1 MSRMVNAPRDT
12 VLSVTRTDTSAS
24 SSPAPEPVLASVVG
38 GRRRRRRRWALVTGI
53 LALLLMTAFALS
65 LMLGQ
70 TFYSP
75 AEVWGV
81 ITGHRVAGASFT
93 VGELRLPRAMTGL
106 FTGLCFGMGG
116 VVFQTMLRNALASPD
131 VIGINTG
138 ASAAAVIGIVVLGL
152 GETAVSFL
160 AMAAA
165 LGAALAVYLLAYR
178 RGGSGARLILVG
190 IGVAAMCQ
198 AVVSYVIARAAEY
211 DLPAAMR
218 WITGNLNDATW
229 DRALPVVFAVLVLGP
244 VLLVLA
250 RRLEVL
256 RMGDETAAALGLRV
270 ERSRL
275 LLIVA
280 AVGLLAFGTA
290 AAGPI
295 AFVSFLAG
303 PIAVRILGPVG
314 SPVLPAG
321 LVGALLV
328 LVADFCGQYAFGTRL
343 PVGVITGVLGAPY
356 LVYLLAR
363 SSRSGGTTI

>member
-1 MSRMVNAPRDT
+1 MSTSIAPLGALPSAAPDT
-12 VLSVTRTDTSAS
+12 
-24 SSPAPEPVLASVVG
+24 LASVVA
-38 GRRRRRRRWALVTGI
+38 GRRRRRRRWLVVTGV
-53 LALLLMTAFALS
+53 LAVLVLVSFALS

-70 TFYSP
+70 TVYSP
-75 AEVWGV
+75 ADVWGV
-81 ITGHRVAGASFT
+81 VTGRRVAGASFT

-106 FTGLCFGMGG
+106 LTGLCFGMGG

-152 GETAVSFL
+152 SETAVSFL

-165 LGAALAVYLLAYR
+165 LTVALVIYLLAYR
-178 RGGSGARLILVG
+178 DGSSGARLILVG

-198 AVVSYVIARAAEY
+198 AVVSYVIARAAQY

-229 DRALPVVFAVLVLGP
+229 DRALPVLFAVVVLGP
-244 VLLVLA
+244 VLLVLSG
-250 RRLEVL
+250 RLEVL
-256 RMGDETAAALGLRV
+256 RMGDDTASAIGLPV

-275 LLIVA
+275 LLLVA

-303 PIAVRILGPVG
+303 PIAVRLLGPVG

-328 LVADFCGQYAFGTRL
+328 LVADFAAQYAFGTRL

-356 LVYLLAR
+356 LVFLLVR
-363 SSRSGGTTI
+363 SSRSEGTSI

>member
-1 MSRMVNAPRDT
+1 MTATLVSPSPPALT
-12 VLSVTRTDTSAS
+12 SVIA
-24 SSPAPEPVLASVVG
+24 
-38 GRRRRRRRWALVTGI
+38 GRQRRRRRWALITGV
-53 LALLLMTAFALS
+53 LVLLVIAAFSLS

-70 TFYSP
+70 TAYSP
-75 AEVWGV
+75 VQVWGV
-81 ITGHRVAGASFT
+81 LTGQRVSGASFT
-93 VGELRLPRAMTGL
+93 VGELRLPRSVTGL

-116 VVFQTMLRNALASPD
+116 VIFQSMLRNALASPD

-165 LGAALAVYLLAYR
+165 LAAALTIYLLAYR
-178 RGGSGARLILVG
+178 NGGSGARLILVG

-229 DRALPVVFAVLVLGP
+229 DRALPVMVAVFVLGP
-244 VLLVLA
+244 VVLA
-250 RRLEVL
+250 LSGRLEIL
-256 RMGDETAAALGLRV
+256 RMGDETAAAVGLPV
-270 ERSRL
+270 ERSRV

-303 PIAVRILGPVG
+303 PIAVRLLGPVG
-314 SPVLPAG
+314 SPILPAG
-321 LVGALLV
+321 LIGALLV

-356 LVYLLAR
+356 LIYLLVR
-363 SSRSGGTTI
+363 SSRSGGTSL

>member
-1 MSRMVNAPRDT
+1 MTATLVSPSPPALT
-12 VLSVTRTDTSAS
+12 SVIA
-24 SSPAPEPVLASVVG
+24 
-38 GRRRRRRRWALVTGI
+38 GRQRRRRRWALITGV
-53 LALLLMTAFALS
+53 LVLLVIAAFSLS

-70 TFYSP
+70 TAYSP
-75 AEVWGV
+75 VQVWGV
-81 ITGHRVAGASFT
+81 LTGQRVSGASFT
-93 VGELRLPRAMTGL
+93 VGELRLPRAVTGL

-116 VVFQTMLRNALASPD
+116 VIFQSMLRNALASPD

-165 LGAALAVYLLAYR
+165 LVAALTIYLLAYR
-178 RGGSGARLILVG
+178 NGGSGARLILVG

-229 DRALPVVFAVLVLGP
+229 DRALPVMVAVLVLGP
-244 VLLVLA
+244 VVLA
-250 RRLEVL
+250 LSGRLEIL
-256 RMGDETAAALGLRV
+256 RMGDETAAAVGLPV
-270 ERSRL
+270 ERSRV

-303 PIAVRILGPVG
+303 PIAVRLLGPVG
-314 SPVLPAG
+314 SPILPAG
-321 LVGALLV
+321 LIGALLV

-356 LVYLLAR
+356 LIYLLVR
-363 SSRSGGTTI
+363 SSRSGGTSL

>member
-1 MSRMVNAPRDT
+1 
-12 VLSVTRTDTSAS
+12 
-24 SSPAPEPVLASVVG
+24 
-38 GRRRRRRRWALVTGI
+38 
-53 LALLLMTAFALS
+53 
-65 LMLGQ
+65 MLGQ
-70 TFYSP
+70 TAYTP

-81 ITGHRVAGASFT
+81 LIGQRGAGCVAHRGRAAPPPCDDGPVHGP
-93 VGELRLPRAMTGL
+93 VLRAWAAWCSRPCCATPSR
-106 FTGLCFGMGG
+106 
-116 VVFQTMLRNALASPD
+116 VPD

-152 GETAVSFL
+152 GETTVSFL

-165 LGAALAVYLLAYR
+165 LAAALAIYLLAYR
-178 RGGSGARLILVG
+178 QGGSGARLILVG

-229 DRALPVVFAVLVLGP
+229 DRALPVMFAVLVLGP

-256 RMGDETAAALGLRV
+256 RMGDDTAAALGLPV

-328 LVADFCGQYAFGTRL
+328 LVADFCAQYAFGTRL

-356 LVYLLAR
+356 LVFLLIR
-363 SSRSGGTTI
+363 SSRSGGTTL

>member
-1 MSRMVNAPRDT
+1 MS
-12 VLSVTRTDTSAS
+12 TDLLPT
-24 SSPAPEPVLASVVG
+24 PAVDAATLVRA
-38 GRRRRRRRWALVTGI
+38 GRRRRRTRWAVVTGI
-53 LALLLMTAFALS
+53 LAAAVVTAFVLS

-70 TFYSP
+70 TVYSP

-81 ITGHRVAGASFT
+81 LIGQRVPGASFT
-93 VGELRLPRAMTGL
+93 VGELRLPRAVTGL
-106 FTGLCFGMGG
+106 LTGLCFGMGG
-116 VVFQTMLRNALASPD
+116 VVFQSMLRNALASPD

-138 ASAAAVIGIVVLGL
+138 ASAAAVIGIVVLGV
-152 GETAVSFL
+152 GETAVSVM

-165 LGAALAVYLLAYR
+165 LTVALSIYLLAYR
-178 RGGSGARLILVG
+178 KGGSGARLILVG

-198 AVVSYVIARAAEY
+198 AVVSYVISRAAEW

-229 DRALPVVFAVLVLGP
+229 DRALPVAGAVIVLAP

-250 RRLEVL
+250 HRLEIL
-256 RMGDETAAALGLRV
+256 RMGDETAAAVGLPV
-270 ERSRL
+270 ERSRV

-303 PIAVRILGPVG
+303 PIAVRLLGPVG

-328 LVADFCGQYAFGTRL
+328 LVADYCAQFAFGTRL

-356 LVYLLAR
+356 LIYLLVR
-363 SSRSGGTTI
+363 SSRSGGTTL

>member
-1 MSRMVNAPRDT
+1 MT
-12 VLSVTRTDTSAS
+12 VTLVSP
-24 SSPAPEPVLASVVG
+24 SSPALTSVIA
-38 GRRRRRRRWALVTGI
+38 GRQRRRRRWALITGI
-53 LALLLMTAFALS
+53 LVLLVIAAFSLS

-70 TFYSP
+70 TAYSP
-75 AEVWGV
+75 VQVWGV
-81 ITGHRVAGASFT
+81 LTGQRVSGASFT
-93 VGELRLPRAMTGL
+93 VGELRLPRAVTGL

-116 VVFQTMLRNALASPD
+116 VIFQSMLRNALASPD

-165 LGAALAVYLLAYR
+165 LAAALAIYLLAYR
-178 RGGSGARLILVG
+178 NGGSGARLILVG

-229 DRALPVVFAVLVLGP
+229 DRTLPVMVAVLVLGP
-244 VLLVLA
+244 VVLSLSG
-250 RRLEVL
+250 RLEIL
-256 RMGDETAAALGLRV
+256 RMGDETAAAVGLPV
-270 ERSRL
+270 ERSRV

-303 PIAVRILGPVG
+303 PIAVRLLGPVG
-314 SPVLPAG
+314 SPILPAG
-321 LVGALLV
+321 LIGALLV

-356 LVYLLAR
+356 LIYLLVR
-363 SSRSGGTTI
+363 SSRSGGTSL

>member
-1 MSRMVNAPRDT
+1 MTATLVSPSPPALT
-12 VLSVTRTDTSAS
+12 SVIA
-24 SSPAPEPVLASVVG
+24 
-38 GRRRRRRRWALVTGI
+38 GRQRRRRRWALITGI
-53 LALLLMTAFALS
+53 LVLLVIAAFSLS

-70 TFYSP
+70 TVYSP
-75 AEVWGV
+75 VQVWGV
-81 ITGHRVAGASFT
+81 LTGQRVSGASFT
-93 VGELRLPRAMTGL
+93 VGELRLPRAVTGL

-116 VVFQTMLRNALASPD
+116 VIFQSMLRNALASPD

-165 LGAALAVYLLAYR
+165 LAAALTIYLLAYR
-178 RGGSGARLILVG
+178 NGGSGARLILVG

-229 DRALPVVFAVLVLGP
+229 DRALPVMVAVLMLGP
-244 VLLVLA
+244 VVLA
-250 RRLEVL
+250 LSGRLEIL
-256 RMGDETAAALGLRV
+256 RMGDETAAAVGLPV
-270 ERSRL
+270 ERSRV

-303 PIAVRILGPVG
+303 PIAVRLLGPVG
-314 SPVLPAG
+314 SPILPAG
-321 LVGALLV
+321 LIGALLV

-356 LVYLLAR
+356 LIYLLVR
-363 SSRSGGTTI
+363 SSRSGGTSL

>member
-1 MSRMVNAPRDT
+1 MIDA
-12 VLSVTRTDTSAS
+12 LTSAAP
-24 SSPAPEPVLASVVG
+24 PALASVVAG
-38 GRRRRRRRWALVTGI
+38 RKSRRRKWALVTGI
-53 LALLLMTAFALS
+53 LALLVVGAFSLS

-70 TFYSP
+70 TVYSP
-75 AEVWGV
+75 IEVWGV
-81 ITGHRVAGASFT
+81 LTGQRVPGASFT
-93 VGELRLPRAMTGL
+93 VGELRLPRAVTAL

-116 VVFQTMLRNALASPD
+116 VVFQSMLRNALASPD

-138 ASAAAVIGIVVLGL
+138 ASAAAVIGIVVFGM
-152 GETAVSFL
+152 GETTVSFL

-165 LGAALAVYLLAYR
+165 LAAALTIYLLAYR
-178 RGGSGARLILVG
+178 NGGSGARLILVG

-229 DRALPVVFAVLVLGP
+229 DRALPVAGAVIVLAP
-244 VLLVLA
+244 VLLGLSG
-250 RRLEVL
+250 RLEIL
-256 RMGDETAAALGLRV
+256 RMGDDTAAAVGLPV

-303 PIAVRILGPVG
+303 PIAVRLLGPVG
-314 SPVLPAG
+314 SPILPAG

-328 LVADFCGQYAFGTRL
+328 LVADYCAQYAFGTRL

-356 LVYLLAR
+356 LIYLLVR
-363 SSRSGGTTI
+363 SSRTGGTTL

>member
-1 MSRMVNAPRDT
+1 VTT
-12 VLSVTRTDTSAS
+12 VLAP
-24 SSPAPEPVLASVVG
+24 PAPAALNAVAA
-38 GRRRRRRRWALVTGI
+38 GRRRRRRRWTLVTGI
-53 LALLLMTAFALS
+53 LAVLLIVVFALS

-70 TFYSP
+70 TSYSP
-75 AEVWGV
+75 AEVLGV
-81 ITGHRVAGASFT
+81 LTGQTVPGASFT
-93 VGELRLPRAMTGL
+93 VGELRLPRALTGL
-106 FTGLCFGMGG
+106 LTGLCFGMGG

-152 GETAVSFL
+152 SETAVSFL
-160 AMAAA
+160 AMVAA
-165 LGAALAVYLLAYR
+165 LGAALSIYLLAYR
-178 RGGSGARLILVG
+178 KGGSGARLILVG

-198 AVVSYVIARAAEY
+198 AVVSYVISRAAEW

-229 DRALPVVFAVLVLGP
+229 NRALPVLGAVAILGP
-244 VLLVLA
+244 VLLILA
-250 RRLEVL
+250 RRLEIL
-256 RMGDETAAALGLRV
+256 RMGDDTAAAVGLPV

-314 SPVLPAG
+314 SPVLSAG

-328 LVADFCGQYAFGTRL
+328 LIADFCAQYAFGTRL

-356 LVYLLAR
+356 LIYLLVR
-363 SSRSGGTTI
+363 SSRSGGTTL

>member
-1 MSRMVNAPRDT
+1 MTATLVSPSPPALT
-12 VLSVTRTDTSAS
+12 SVIA
-24 SSPAPEPVLASVVG
+24 
-38 GRRRRRRRWALVTGI
+38 GRQRRRRRWALITGI
-53 LALLLMTAFALS
+53 LVLLVIAAFSLS

-70 TFYSP
+70 TVYSP
-75 AEVWGV
+75 VQVWGV
-81 ITGHRVAGASFT
+81 LTGQRVSGASFT
-93 VGELRLPRAMTGL
+93 VGELRLPRAVTGL

-116 VVFQTMLRNALASPD
+116 VIFQSMLRNALASPD

-165 LGAALAVYLLAYR
+165 LAAALTIYLLAYR
-178 RGGSGARLILVG
+178 NGGSGARLILVG

-229 DRALPVVFAVLVLGP
+229 DRALPVMVAVLVLGP
-244 VLLVLA
+244 VVLA
-250 RRLEVL
+250 LSGRLEIL
-256 RMGDETAAALGLRV
+256 RMGDETAAAVGLPV
-270 ERSRL
+270 ERSRV

-303 PIAVRILGPVG
+303 PIAVRLLGPVG
-314 SPVLPAG
+314 SPILPAG
-321 LVGALLV
+321 LIGALLV

-356 LVYLLAR
+356 LIYLLVR
-363 SSRSGGTTI
+363 SSRSGGTSL

>member
-1 MSRMVNAPRDT
+1 MSAGI
-12 VLSVTRTDTSAS
+12 LSTS
-24 SSPAPEPVLASVVG
+24 PVDALALVRA
-38 GRRRRRRRWALVTGI
+38 GRRRRRTRWLTVTGI
-53 LALLLMTAFALS
+53 LAAAVVTAFALS

-70 TFYSP
+70 TIYSP

-81 ITGHRVAGASFT
+81 LTGQRVPGASFT
-93 VGELRLPRAMTGL
+93 VGELRLPRAVTGL
-106 FTGLCFGMGG
+106 LTGLCFGMGG
-116 VVFQTMLRNALASPD
+116 VVFQSMLRNALASPD

-138 ASAAAVIGIVVLGL
+138 ASAAAVIGIVVLGV
-152 GETAVSFL
+152 GETAVSVM

-165 LGAALAVYLLAYR
+165 LTVALSIYLLAYR
-178 RGGSGARLILVG
+178 KGGSGARLILVG

-198 AVVSYVIARAAEY
+198 AVVSYVISRAAEW

-229 DRALPVVFAVLVLGP
+229 DRALPVAGAVIVLAP

-256 RMGDETAAALGLRV
+256 RMGDETAAAVGLPV
-270 ERSRL
+270 ERSRV

-303 PIAVRILGPVG
+303 PIAVRLLGPVG

-328 LVADFCGQYAFGTRL
+328 LVADYCAQFAFGTRL

-356 LVYLLAR
+356 LIYLLVR
-363 SSRSGGTTI
+363 SSRSGGTTL

>member
-1 MSRMVNAPRDT
+1 VTATLAPPTLDALRVVVN
-12 VLSVTRTDTSAS
+12 
-24 SSPAPEPVLASVVG
+24 
-38 GRRRRRRRWALVTGI
+38 GRRRRRRRWIAVTGA
-53 LALLLMTAFALS
+53 LAAAVVIVFTLS

-75 AEVWGV
+75 TDVWGV
-81 ITGHRVAGASFT
+81 LTGRRVPGASFT
-93 VGELRLPRAMTGL
+93 VGELRLPRAVTGL
-106 FTGLCFGMGG
+106 LTGLCFGMGG
-116 VVFQTMLRNALASPD
+116 VVFQSMLRNSLASPD
-131 VIGINTG
+131 VIGISTG
-138 ASAAAVIGIVVLGL
+138 ASAAAVFGIVVLGL

-160 AMAAA
+160 ALAAA
-165 LGAALAVYLLAYR
+165 LLTALLIYALAYR
-178 RGGSGARLILVG
+178 DGGSGPRLILIG

-198 AVVSYVIARAAEY
+198 AIVSYVISRAAEW

-218 WITGNLNDATW
+218 WITGDLNDATW
-229 DRALPVVFAVLVLGP
+229 DRALPVAAAVVVLAP

-250 RRLEVL
+250 RRLELL
-256 RMGDETAAALGLRV
+256 RMGDDTAAAVGLPV

-295 AFVSFLAG
+295 AFVAFLAG

-328 LVADFCGQYAFGTRL
+328 LVADFCAQYAFGTRL
-343 PVGVITGVLGAPY
+343 PVGVVTGVLGAPY
-356 LVYLLAR
+356 LVYLLIR
-363 SSRSGGTTI
+363 SSRSGGTSL

>member
-1 MSRMVNAPRDT
+1 MA
-12 VLSVTRTDTSAS
+12 A
-24 SSPAPEPVLASVVG
+24 VVA
-38 GRRRRRRRWALVTGI
+38 GRRRRRRRWTLVTGI
-53 LALLLMTAFALS
+53 LIAAVFLAFAGS
-65 LMLGQ
+65 LMFGQ
-70 TFYSP
+70 TYYSP

-81 ITGHRVAGASFT
+81 LTGQLVPGASFT
-93 VGELRLPRAMTGL
+93 VGELRLPRAATALM
-106 FTGLCFGMGG
+106 TGLCFGMGG
-116 VVFQTMLRNALASPD
+116 VVFQSMLRNALASPD

-152 GETAVSFL
+152 GETAVSVM
-160 AMAAA
+160 AMVAA
-165 LGAALAVYLLAYR
+165 LVVALSIYLLAYR
-178 RGGSGARLILVG
+178 KGGSGARLILVG
-190 IGVAAMCQ
+190 IGIAAMCQ
-198 AVVSYVIARAAEY
+198 AIVSYVISRAAEW

-229 DRALPVVFAVLVLGP
+229 DRALPVAVAVIVLGP
-244 VLLVLA
+244 VLLALSG
-250 RRLEVL
+250 RLEIL
-256 RMGDETAAALGLRV
+256 RMGDDTAAAVGLPV
-270 ERSRL
+270 ERSRV

-328 LVADFCGQYAFGTRL
+328 LVADFCAQFAFGTRL
-343 PVGVITGVLGAPY
+343 PVGVVTGVLGAPY
-356 LVYLLAR
+356 LVYLLIR
-363 SSRSGGTTI
+363 SSRSGGTAL

>member
-1 MSRMVNAPRDT
+1 VNDTLLSR
-12 VLSVTRTDTSAS
+12 
-24 SSPAPEPVLASVVG
+24 SPAALTLVVA
-38 GRRRRRRRWALVTGI
+38 GRHRRRRRWALVTGI
-53 LALLLMTAFALS
+53 LAVLVITAFALS

-70 TFYSP
+70 TFYTP
-75 AEVWGV
+75 DEVWGV
-81 ITGHRVAGASFT
+81 LTGQRVAGASFT
-93 VGELRLPRAMTGL
+93 VGELRLPRALTAL
-106 FTGLCFGMGG
+106 CTGLCFGMGG
-116 VVFQTMLRNALASPD
+116 VVFQSMLRNTLASPD

-165 LGAALAVYLLAYR
+165 LAAALMIYLLAYR
-178 RGGSGARLILVG
+178 NGGSGARLILVG

-198 AVVSYVIARAAEY
+198 AVVSYVISRAAEY

-229 DRALPVVFAVLVLGP
+229 ERALPVAFAVIVLGP
-244 VLLVLA
+244 ILLALSG
-250 RRLEVL
+250 RLEIL
-256 RMGDETAAALGLRV
+256 RMGDDTAAAVGLPV
-270 ERSRL
+270 ERSRV
-275 LLIVA
+275 LLIIA

-328 LVADFCGQYAFGTRL
+328 LVADFCAQFAFGTRL
-343 PVGVITGVLGAPY
+343 PVGVVTGVLGAPY
-356 LVYLLAR
+356 LVYLLIR
-363 SSRSGGTTI
+363 SSRSGGTSL

>member
-1 MSRMVNAPRDT
+1 MTATLVSPSPPALT
-12 VLSVTRTDTSAS
+12 SVIA
-24 SSPAPEPVLASVVG
+24 
-38 GRRRRRRRWALVTGI
+38 GRQRRRRRWALITGI
-53 LALLLMTAFALS
+53 LVLLVIAAFSLS

-70 TFYSP
+70 TAYSP
-75 AEVWGV
+75 VQVWGV
-81 ITGHRVAGASFT
+81 LTGQRVSGASFT
-93 VGELRLPRAMTGL
+93 VGELRLPRAVTGL

-116 VVFQTMLRNALASPD
+116 VIFQSMLRNALASPD

-165 LGAALAVYLLAYR
+165 LVAAVTIYLLAYR
-178 RGGSGARLILVG
+178 NGGSGARLILVG

-229 DRALPVVFAVLVLGP
+229 DRALPVMVAVFVLGP
-244 VLLVLA
+244 VVLA
-250 RRLEVL
+250 LSGRLEIL
-256 RMGDETAAALGLRV
+256 RMGDETAAAVGLPV
-270 ERSRL
+270 ERSRV

-303 PIAVRILGPVG
+303 PIAVRLLGPVG
-314 SPVLPAG
+314 SPILPAG
-321 LVGALLV
+321 LIGALLV

-356 LVYLLAR
+356 LIYLLVR
-363 SSRSGGTTI
+363 SSRSGGTSL

>member
-1 MSRMVNAPRDT
+1 MSTAT
-12 VLSVTRTDTSAS
+12 LSPG
-24 SSPAPEPVLASVVG
+24 SSPTLTAVVA
-38 GRRRRRRRWALVTGI
+38 GRRRRRRRWTLVTGI
-53 LALLLMTAFALS
+53 LIAAVVLAYAGS
-65 LMLGQ
+65 LMFGQ

-81 ITGHRVAGASFT
+81 VTGQLVPGASFT
-93 VGELRLPRAMTGL
+93 VGELRLPRATTALM
-106 FTGLCFGMGG
+106 TGLCFGMGG
-116 VVFQTMLRNALASPD
+116 VVFQSMLRNALASPD

-152 GETAVSFL
+152 GETAVSVM
-160 AMAAA
+160 AMVAA
-165 LGAALAVYLLAYR
+165 LVVALSIYLLAYR
-178 RGGSGARLILVG
+178 KGGSGARLILVG
-190 IGVAAMCQ
+190 IGIAAMCQ
-198 AVVSYVIARAAEY
+198 AIVSYVISRAAEW

-229 DRALPVVFAVLVLGP
+229 DRAVPVAVAVVVLGP
-244 VLLVLA
+244 ILLGLSG
-250 RRLEVL
+250 RLEIL
-256 RMGDETAAALGLRV
+256 RMGDDTAAAVGLPV
-270 ERSRL
+270 ERSRV

-328 LVADFCGQYAFGTRL
+328 LVADFCAQFAFGTRL

-356 LVYLLAR
+356 LVYLLIR
-363 SSRSGGTTI
+363 SSRSGGTSL

>member
-1 MSRMVNAPRDT
+1 MTATLAPPTLDALRVVVN
-12 VLSVTRTDTSAS
+12 
-24 SSPAPEPVLASVVG
+24 
-38 GRRRRRRRWALVTGI
+38 GRRRRRRRWIAVTGA
-53 LALLLMTAFALS
+53 LAAAVVIVFTLS

-75 AEVWGV
+75 TDVWGV
-81 ITGHRVAGASFT
+81 LTGRRVPGASFT
-93 VGELRLPRAMTGL
+93 VGELRLPRAVTGL
-106 FTGLCFGMGG
+106 LTGLCFGMGG
-116 VVFQTMLRNALASPD
+116 VVFQSMLRNSLASPD
-131 VIGINTG
+131 VIGISTG
-138 ASAAAVIGIVVLGL
+138 ASAAAVFGIVVLGL

-160 AMAAA
+160 ALAAA
-165 LGAALAVYLLAYR
+165 LLTALLIYALAYR
-178 RGGSGARLILVG
+178 DGGSGPRLILIG

-198 AVVSYVIARAAEY
+198 AIVSYVISRAAEW

-218 WITGNLNDATW
+218 WITGDLNDATW
-229 DRALPVVFAVLVLGP
+229 DRALPVAAAVVVLAP

-250 RRLEVL
+250 RRLELL
-256 RMGDETAAALGLRV
+256 RMGDDTAAAVGLPV

-295 AFVSFLAG
+295 AFVAFLAG

-328 LVADFCGQYAFGTRL
+328 LVADFCAQYAFGTRL
-343 PVGVITGVLGAPY
+343 PVGVVTGVLGAPY
-356 LVYLLAR
+356 LVYLLIR
-363 SSRSGGTTI
+363 SSRSGGTSL

>member
-1 MSRMVNAPRDT
+1 VST
-12 VLSVTRTDTSAS
+12 GTLLS
-24 SSPAPEPVLASVVG
+24 PPVDALALVRAG
-38 GRRRRRRRWALVTGI
+38 RHRRRTRWVTVTGI
-53 LALLLMTAFALS
+53 LVVAVLLAFSGS
-65 LMLGQ
+65 LMFGQ
-70 TFYSP
+70 TYYSP

-81 ITGHRVAGASFT
+81 LTGQLVPGASFT
-93 VGELRLPRAMTGL
+93 VGELRLPRAVTALM
-106 FTGLCFGMGG
+106 TGLCFGMGG
-116 VVFQTMLRNALASPD
+116 VVFQSMLRNALASPD

-152 GETAVSFL
+152 GETAVSVM

-165 LGAALAVYLLAYR
+165 LVVALSIYLLAYR
-178 RGGSGARLILVG
+178 KGGSGARLILVG
-190 IGVAAMCQ
+190 IGIAAMCQ
-198 AVVSYVIARAAEY
+198 AIVSYVISRAAEW

-229 DRALPVVFAVLVLGP
+229 DRAVPVAVAVAVLGP
-244 VLLVLA
+244 VLLALSG
-250 RRLEVL
+250 RLEIL
-256 RMGDETAAALGLRV
+256 RMGDDTAAAVGLPV
-270 ERSRL
+270 ERSRV

-314 SPVLPAG
+314 SPILPAG

-328 LVADFCGQYAFGTRL
+328 LVADFCAQFAFGTRL

-356 LVYLLAR
+356 LVYLLVR
-363 SSRSGGTTI
+363 SSRSGGTSL

>member
-1 MSRMVNAPRDT
+1 M
-12 VLSVTRTDTSAS
+12 SAS
-24 SSPAPEPVLASVVG
+24 LTHPGALPPAAPDTLASVSS
-38 GRRRRRRRWALVTGI
+38 GRRRRRRRWAAVTGT
-53 LALLLMTAFALS
+53 LAALVVVAFVLS

-81 ITGHRVAGASFT
+81 LTGQRVAGASFT

-106 FTGLCFGMGG
+106 LTGLCFGMGG

-165 LGAALAVYLLAYR
+165 LAAALIIYLLAYR
-178 RGGSGARLILVG
+178 DGSSGARLILIG

-198 AVVSYVIARAAEY
+198 AVVSYVIARSAQY

-229 DRALPVVFAVLVLGP
+229 DRALPVLFAVVVLGP
-244 VLLVLA
+244 VLVILSG
-250 RRLEVL
+250 RLEIL
-256 RMGDETAAALGLRV
+256 RMGDDTAAAIGLPV

-303 PIAVRILGPVG
+303 PIAVRLLGPVG
-314 SPVLPAG
+314 SPIVPAG

-328 LVADFCGQYAFGTRL
+328 LVADFAAQYAFGTRL

-356 LVYLLAR
+356 LIFLLVR
-363 SSRSGGTTI
+363 SSRSEGTSL

>member
-1 MSRMVNAPRDT
+1 VSTHTSPRVAT
-12 VLSVTRTDTSAS
+12 ASVVPDA
-24 SSPAPEPVLASVVG
+24 LASVVA
-38 GRRRRRRRWALVTGI
+38 GRRRRRHRWTLVTVA
-53 LALLLMTAFALS
+53 LAIAVVVAFALS
-65 LMLGQ
+65 LMIGQ
-70 TFYSP
+70 TFYTP

-81 ITGHRVAGASFT
+81 LSGQRVAGASFT
-93 VGELRLPRAMTGL
+93 VGELRLPRALTGL
-106 FTGLCFGMGG
+106 LTGLCFGMGG
-116 VVFQTMLRNALASPD
+116 VVFQSMLRNALASPD

-138 ASAAAVIGIVVLGL
+138 ASAAAVFGIVVLGW
-152 GETAVSFL
+152 GETAVSVV

-165 LGAALAVYLLAYR
+165 LAVALSIYLLAYR
-178 RGGSGARLILVG
+178 KGGSGARLILIG

-198 AVVSYVIARAAEY
+198 AVVSYVISRAAEW

-229 DRALPVVFAVLVLGP
+229 DRALPVAGAVVILGP
-244 VLLVLA
+244 ILLALSG
-250 RRLEVL
+250 RLEIL
-256 RMGDETAAALGLRV
+256 RMGDDTAAAVGLPV
-270 ERSRL
+270 ERTRL

-303 PIAVRILGPVG
+303 PIAVRLLGPVG

-321 LVGALLV
+321 LLGALLV
-328 LVADFCGQYAFGTRL
+328 LVADFCAQYAFGTRL

-356 LVYLLAR
+356 LIYLLVR
-363 SSRSGGTTI
+363 SSRTGGTTL

>member
-1 MSRMVNAPRDT
+1 VTTHVSPRAAAPIT
-12 VLSVTRTDTSAS
+12 
-24 SSPAPEPVLASVVG
+24 APDALASVIA
-38 GRRRRRRRWALVTGI
+38 GRRRRRRRWTLVTAT
-53 LALLLMTAFALS
+53 LAAAVVAAFTLS

-81 ITGHRVAGASFT
+81 LTGQRVAGASFT
-93 VGELRLPRAMTGL
+93 VGELRLPRAMTAL
-106 FTGLCFGMGG
+106 LTGLCFGMGG

-138 ASAAAVIGIVVLGL
+138 ASAAAVIGIVVLGW

-165 LGAALAVYLLAYR
+165 LAAALAIYLLSYR
-178 RGGSGARLILVG
+178 NGSSGARLILVG

-198 AVVSYVIARAAEY
+198 AVVSYVVARAAQY

-229 DRALPVVFAVLVLGP
+229 DRAMPVLFAVVVLGP

-250 RRLEVL
+250 GRLEIL
-256 RMGDETAAALGLRV
+256 RMGDDTAAAIGLPV

-303 PIAVRILGPVG
+303 PIAVRLLGSVG
-314 SPVLPAG
+314 SPILPAG

-328 LVADFCGQYAFGTRL
+328 LVADFAAQYAFGTRL

-356 LVYLLAR
+356 LIFLLVR
-363 SSRSGGTTI
+363 SSRSEGTSL

>member
-1 MSRMVNAPRDT
+1 MTATLVSPSPPALT
-12 VLSVTRTDTSAS
+12 SVIA
-24 SSPAPEPVLASVVG
+24 
-38 GRRRRRRRWALVTGI
+38 GRQRRRRRWALITGI
-53 LALLLMTAFALS
+53 LVLLVIAAFSLS

-70 TFYSP
+70 TAYSP
-75 AEVWGV
+75 VQVWGV
-81 ITGHRVAGASFT
+81 LTGQRVSGASFT
-93 VGELRLPRAMTGL
+93 VGELRLPRAVTGL

-116 VVFQTMLRNALASPD
+116 VIFQSMLRNALASPD

-165 LGAALAVYLLAYR
+165 LAAALTIYLLAYR
-178 RGGSGARLILVG
+178 NGGSGARLILVG

-229 DRALPVVFAVLVLGP
+229 DRALPVMVAVLVLGP
-244 VLLVLA
+244 VVLA
-250 RRLEVL
+250 LSGRLEIL
-256 RMGDETAAALGLRV
+256 RMGDETAAAVGLPV
-270 ERSRL
+270 ERSRV

-303 PIAVRILGPVG
+303 PIAVRLLGPVG
-314 SPVLPAG
+314 SPILPAG
-321 LVGALLV
+321 LIGALLV

-356 LVYLLAR
+356 LIYLLVR
-363 SSRSGGTTI
+363 SSRSGGTSL